1 MIETNVVT
9 VSRHTLADT
18 KKQRL
23 QMGVANIRVHQF
35 TVDKSGS
42 RQSVAPRVNKD
53 STPNMFCCGI
63 LQQLL
68 LCCWNQLA
76 GSVNSTWTCY
86 TMDRLQYLMIL
97 KLKCFFCGS
106 YCSDGT

>member
-1 MIETNVVT
+1 VT

-23 QMGVANIRVHQF
+23 QMGVTNTRVHQL

-53 STPNMFCCGI
+53 STPNMF
-63 LQQLL
+63 
-68 LCCWNQLA
+68 
-76 GSVNSTWTCY
+76 
-86 TMDRLQYLMIL
+86 
-97 KLKCFFCGS
+97 
-106 YCSDGT
+106 